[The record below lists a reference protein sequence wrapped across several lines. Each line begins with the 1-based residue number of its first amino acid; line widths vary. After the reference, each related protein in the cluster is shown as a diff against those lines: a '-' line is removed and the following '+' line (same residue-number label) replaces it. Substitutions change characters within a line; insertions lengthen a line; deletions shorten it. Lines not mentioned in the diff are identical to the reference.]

1 MCYWCVILA
10 PSAPRRPH
18 LCCWRCRSR
27 SPELRLKSWLCW
39 TPARR
44 KGWAAGSEPRARAA
58 LVLRE
63 QIKTTFILQVH
74 HISQRF
80 LERRAWLTVIVAE
93 VLIPAAVSGQRPR
106 FSFIALAKL
115 HYTVLIQLYP
125 GPLWVDHLIHKRHSL
140 SVLSHTEHLSLSLS
154 QTHTLSHQSSEKTVI
169 AIDLSPS
176 TLLLHRHKLGYGGS
190 LTCKHSIHLIDT
202 YKNPQE

>member
-74 HISQRF
+74 HISQMF
-80 LERRAWLTVIVAE
+80 LETPSVAYRHRGGGTDSRRGLW
-93 VLIPAAVSGQRPR
+93 PA
-106 FSFIALAKL
+106 
-115 HYTVLIQLYP
+115 T
-125 GPLWVDHLIHKRHSL
+125 
-140 SVLSHTEHLSLSLS
+140 
-154 QTHTLSHQSSEKTVI
+154 
-169 AIDLSPS
+169 
-176 TLLLHRHKLGYGGS
+176 TLLLHRSRKTPLHCSYPAVPRSPLSWPPDTQTTLFIRPLTHWTLVS
-190 LTCKHSIHLIDT
+190 LTLSHTHSLINHQKKQPSTSVHPRYYCTDT
-202 YKNPQE
+202 NSATVDH